1 VVHLMRGHMTDRTI
15 DLYQHWGMAAQKATD
30 LRRMLAEIEPMN
42 GLLRIRPDEWEAQ
55 LLAAPAEN

>member
-1 VVHLMRGHMTDRTI
+1 MTDRTI